1 MLPSTKA
8 LVSDIKF
15 AVADSLKH
23 HRLDKHQAL
32 LAVID
37 LVDDKEALRETLHS
51 GLDDYCKYLKSM
63 NKYDF

>member
-15 AVADSLKH
+15 AMADSLKH
-23 HRLDKHQAL
+23 QGVDKHQAL

-37 LVDDKEALRETLHS
+37 LVDDREALRDTLHS

-63 NKYDF
+63 KNYDF